1 VEEFP
6 LDGLLVPCEI
16 VCDESLNYDDF
27 ESGSDKAARRAPIE
41 LLSLM
46 VNQEWEIVY
55 DWLEDEPELT
65 HQWNY
70 GIETESHESM
80 LWKRLPIHSACRQ
93 GAPVSVLSI
102 ILRHNPCCPPD
113 PYTGS
118 LPIHLACQY
127 FPKLGTIQVLL
138 YTDPTCSRRQ
148 DNSGKLALHYA
159 VIHNAPK
166 SVLQLL
172 IKSYPTSVIT
182 EDVNGN
188 TPLDYC
194 SSDSIDVNVF
204 KTMIRLKSFL
214 GRVEKRKQR
223 ELMQNQSSTSGD
235 SISSNSDD
243 D

>member
-1 VEEFP
+1 M
-6 LDGLLVPCEI
+6 VPCEI
-16 VCDESLNYDDF
+16 VCDDSLVDNDDF
-27 ESGSDKAARRAPIE
+27 GSCSEEAARRAPIE

-70 GIETESHESM
+70 GIETECDETL

-102 ILRHNPCCPPD
+102 ILRHNPSCPPD

-118 LPIHLACQY
+118 LPIHLACRH
-127 FPKLGTIQVLL
+127 FPKLSTVQVLL
-138 YTDPTCSRRQ
+138 YTDPTSSRRQ

-159 VIHNAPK
+159 VMHKAPK

-172 IKSYPTSVIT
+172 LKSYPTSVIT
-182 EDVNGN
+182 EDNNGH

-194 SSDSIDVNVF
+194 ALECMDANVL
-204 KTMIRLKSFL
+204 KTMMRLKSFL
-214 GRVEKRKQR
+214 GRVETRKQR
-223 ELMQNQSSTSGD
+223 EMMRNQSSNMCLAIGSK
-235 SISSNSDD
+235 SDD
-243 D
+243 YIL